1 MRNRERFLPILLL
14 LSLVFATGANAQS
27 KAPKAQEKAQPKHEN
42 ESKNPYVERFRQL
55 DKNGD
60 GYVSLD
66 EWPLDP
72 ASFHLVDRNQDG
84 RLSRDELL
92 TPNVLRWNPW
102 EERFRTLDTHRDD
115 RLSQSEQRDRTRSGH
130 VVTLPNYEDTWSFR
144 ATPQDK
150 IRFRNLDRNQDNRL
164 DLLEWTGSGLTFN
177 QLDRNRDGVIS
188 PSEWP

>member
-1 MRNRERFLPILLL
+1 MRNRDRFLSILL
-14 LSLVFATGANAQS
+14 LSLAFTAGMSAQS
-27 KAPKAQEKAQPKHEN
+27 KAPKAQDKAQPKHEN

-60 GYVSLD
+60 GYVSLA

-92 TPNVLRWNPW
+92 TPNVLRWDPW
-102 EERFRTLDTHRDD
+102 EERFQTLSPNREG
-115 RLSQSEQRDRTRSGH
+115 RLSQGEPRDRIRSGYAP
-130 VVTLPNYEDTWSFR
+130 LPSYEDTWSPR

-164 DLLEWTGSGLTFN
+164 DLLEWTGSSLTFN

-188 PSEWP
+188 PNEWP